1 MSLSSIIYFTSSPII
16 CSTKPFQS
24 DYNLVFYARILLVI
38 QLHYQM
44 VLTQFRIFYLQIITY
59 HNYCQE
65 SFDKIDGAH
74 HTSNTRGYRAQYIAS
89 YQVLND
95 VTFLLGF
102 LQITYQVHQDFGICP
117 ESILKWKSYKAFKLI
132 DQKESKDRNWK

>member
-16 CSTKPFQS
+16 SSTEPFQS
-24 DYNLVFYARILLVI
+24 DYNLVLYARILLVI

-59 HNYCQE
+59 HNYCQK

-74 HTSNTRGYRAQYIAS
+74 HTANTRGYRAQYIAS
-89 YQVLND
+89 YQVLYD
-95 VTFLLGF
+95 GTFPLGF
-102 LQITYQVHQDFGICP
+102 LQISYQIHQDCGICP

-132 DQKESKDRNWK
+132 DQIESKDRN